1 MLVVKVLNALLL
13 KSLLLVGVF
22 ISISGVC
29 EVQRLYDL
37 TLEQA
42 EIIALEQNNQV
53 NSLRELYN
61 KAKEGRLETLSKW
74 LPQVQAMSNL
84 YGLNKTASATNSK
97 SAFLT
102 QLSVTQ
108 ALVASD
114 SYYNVKIADLVVQ
127 QLELLLNAAII
138 DALFQVRTAY
148 YQVILDIEMISA
160 AKEKIELLTS
170 LSKRM
175 EDRYE
180 IGTSILYNV
189 NQSKVAIANAT
200 THYYEMVK
208 RRKIDMDAM
217 VSILGFIPGD
227 VEVAFAKVEIPLDEI
242 PEIKDKLNQMQAL
255 FNAQTVA
262 LNEKIFEKDYP
273 SIEER
278 AMKKLFTK
286 AEITL
291 WEEKALRYQPTLKVS
306 ETDVQIAGKE
316 VLKRKGEYL
325 PTLSL
330 NVNYGGSPTPDIY
343 LPSSRFNNQKT
354 QWGAGLQFNW
364 VLFDGLGR
372 ERRIKQARFEKRS
385 KEFKYRQAMQDT
397 YADVRKQ
404 IFDIEESVA
413 NYVTADANVRLAEQ
427 TVTLANDQLGIGYAT
442 IYDYQI
448 SVDGFIQ
455 AVNNKNKARFDL
467 LKAYYGLRHATG
479 IDLTKPSNGS

>member
-1 MLVVKVLNALLL
+1 MFIIKFLNPTSCKWFLLI
-13 KSLLLVGVF
+13 GVF
-22 ISISGVC
+22 VSIFGTC
-29 EVQRLYDL
+29 DVQRLYDL

-42 EIIALEQNNQV
+42 ELITLDRNNQV
-53 NSLRELYN
+53 NSLRELYA

-74 LPQVQAMSNL
+74 LPQVQAMSSL
-84 YGLNKTASATNSK
+84 YGLNKLSPVTNSK

-114 SYYNVKIADLVVQ
+114 RYYNVKIADLGVQ

-148 YQVILDIEMISA
+148 YQVILDMEMISA

-175 EDRYE
+175 EDRYQ

-200 THYYEMVK
+200 THYYEMIK
-208 RRKIDMDAM
+208 RKKIDMDAM
-217 VSILGFIPGD
+217 ASILGFIPGD
-227 VEVAFAKVEIPLDEI
+227 VEIAFAKVEIPLDEI

-273 SIEER
+273 CIEER

-286 AEITL
+286 AEIIL
-291 WEEKALRYQPTLKVS
+291 WEEKALKYQPNLKVS

-330 NVNYGGSPTPDIY
+330 NVNYGGDPSTVEN
-343 LPSSRFNNQKT
+343 LPSSRFNNQT
-354 QWGAGLQFNW
+354 MQWGVGLQFNW
-364 VLFDGLGR
+364 LLFDGLGR

-385 KEFKYRQAMQDT
+385 KEFKYRQAVQDT

-479 IDLTKPSNGS
+479 IDLTKPSEGS